1 MKTLL
6 HVKTALLIAYV
17 AICTHLVLTVL
28 QAEPGVGETAIFAG
42 E

>member
-6 HVKTALLIAYV
+6 HVKSALLIAYV
-17 AICTHLVLTVL
+17 ALCTHLVLTVL
-28 QAEPGVGETAIFAG
+28 QAEPGVGDTAIVTG